1 MEVYIGLDIGGTK
14 ILGLL
19 YDQSGNELKREK
31 KKTKAAEGL
40 EVVIGQVSKV
50 MSTLLESNE
59 DTLMGIG
66 VGVPGL
72 VDASG
77 TVLFSPNIPFENFEL
92 AKIMKEK
99 YQVPVVVGN
108 DVNVAMYGEW
118 RHLGSKRTENILGLF
133 IGTGVGGAIILD
145 GKLYVGQGSA
155 SEFGH
160 MVVNSEGAYCG
171 CGAQGC
177 LEAYASKTAIQKSI
191 QNQLNKGRISLLRDL
206 LSEDGAV
213 LKSSSLK
220 KAIDAGDDL
229 ATDVVNRAARYLGIA
244 IGSLVNAFHPD
255 RIILGGGVIE
265 AIGDYMLP
273 IILNE
278 AEQHAMPGLLKTVA
292 FNFTHL
298 GDEAGVYGAYCL
310 IQNQ

>member
-1 MEVYIGLDIGGTK
+1 MNVFIGLDIGGTK
-14 ILGLL
+14 ILGVL
-19 YDQSGNELKREK
+19 YDQAGNALRREK
-31 KKTKAAEGL
+31 KKTKAAEGID
-40 EVVIGQVSKV
+40 VVIGQISKV
-50 MSTLLESNE
+50 MGALLDSNE
-59 DTLMGIG
+59 DALMGIG
-66 VGVPGL
+66 IGVPGL
-72 VDASG
+72 VDANG

-92 AKIMKEK
+92 SKVMNEK

-118 RHLGSKRTENILGLF
+118 KHLGSKQSENILGLF

-191 QNQLNKGRISLLRDL
+191 QNQLNKGRHSMLNALLL
-206 LSEDGAV
+206 EDGAV

-220 KAIDAGDDL
+220 KAIDEKDAL
-229 ATDVVNRAARYLGIA
+229 AMDVVNRAARYLGIA
-244 IGSLVNAFHPD
+244 VGSLVNAFHPD

-265 AIGDYMLP
+265 AIGDYLLP
-273 IILNE
+273 IVLSE

-292 FNFTHL
+292 FSFSQL
-298 GDEAGVYGAYCL
+298 GDEAGVFGAYNL
-310 IQNQ
+310 IKNA

>member
-19 YDQSGNELKREK
+19 YDQAGNELKREK

-50 MSTLLESNE
+50 MATLLESNK

-118 RHLGSKRTENILGLF
+118 RHLGSKRSENILGLF

-191 QNQLNKGRISLLRDL
+191 QNQLNKGRVSILRDL
-206 LSEDGAV
+206 LLEDGVV

-220 KAIDAGDDL
+220 KAIEAGDDL

-278 AEQHAMPGLLKTVA
+278 AEQHAMPGMLKSVE

-298 GDEAGVYGAYCL
+298 GDEAGVYGAFCL

>member
-1 MEVYIGLDIGGTK
+1 M
-14 ILGLL
+14 
-19 YDQSGNELKREK
+19 
-31 KKTKAAEGL
+31 
-40 EVVIGQVSKV
+40 
-50 MSTLLESNE
+50 
-59 DTLMGIG
+59 
-66 VGVPGL
+66 
-72 VDASG
+72 
-77 TVLFSPNIPFENFEL
+77 LFRS
-92 AKIMKEK
+92 
-99 YQVPVVVGN
+99 
-108 DVNVAMYGEW
+108 
-118 RHLGSKRTENILGLF
+118 
-133 IGTGVGGAIILD
+133 ILD

-191 QNQLNKGRISLLRDL
+191 QNQLNKGRVSILRDL
-206 LSEDGAV
+206 LLEDGVV

-220 KAIDAGDDL
+220 KAIEAGDDL

-278 AEQHAMPGLLKTVA
+278 AEQHAMPGMLKSVE

-298 GDEAGVYGAYCL
+298 GDEAGVYGAFCL